1 MQRTMKHFAHAAL
14 FIALLATTPAI
25 AADDQNTLATLD
37 ISAEVNVKA
46 APDIATVSAGV
57 VTTALT
63 AEAAMKENAVKMTAV
78 FSALKKAGIGD
89 KDIQTA
95 GININPQ
102 YNYPPNEAPQVT
114 NYQATN
120 TVNVILRNMQNIGNI
135 LDALVGQG
143 ANQINGPTFG
153 IEDADA
159 LLDKARTE
167 AVKKARHRADIYAAA
182 ADVKIQRIVNISEQS
197 QFNAPQPYPAMRA
210 MAMDKAVASTPTA
223 PGEVSL
229 SVTVNIKYQIG
240 Q

>member
-1 MQRTMKHFAHAAL
+1 MKHIAKAAL
-14 FIALLATTPAI
+14 FIALLATTPAM
-25 AADDQNTLATLD
+25 AQDNQTLATLD
-37 ISAEVNVKA
+37 ISAEVSVKA

-63 AEAAMKENAVKMTAV
+63 AEAALKENAVKMTAV
-78 FSALKKAGIGD
+78 FAALKKAGIAD

-102 YNYPPNEAPQVT
+102 YNYPANEAPQVT

-120 TVNVILRNMQNIGNI
+120 TVNVTLRNMQSIGNI

-153 IEDADA
+153 IEDTDV
-159 LLDKARTE
+159 LLDNARAE
-167 AVKKARHRADIYAAA
+167 AVKKARRRADIYATA

-210 MAMDKAVASTPTA
+210 MAMEKSAGATPAA

-229 SVTVNIKYQIG
+229 SVTVNVKYQIG

>member
-14 FIALLATTPAI
+14 FIALLATTPAM
-25 AADDQNTLATLD
+25 ADDQPTLATLD

-78 FSALKKAGIGD
+78 FSALKKAGIAD

-95 GININPQ
+95 GINISPQ
-102 YNYPPNEAPQVT
+102 YNYPPNAAPQVT

-120 TVNVILRNMQNIGNI
+120 TVNVTLRNMQSIGNI
-135 LDALVGQG
+135 LDALVSQG

-159 LLDKARTE
+159 LLDKARAE
-167 AVKKARHRADIYAAA
+167 AVKKARHRADIYATAA
-182 ADVKIQRIVNISEQS
+182 EVKIQRIVNISEQS
-197 QFNAPQPYPAMRA
+197 QFNAPQPYPMMRA
-210 MAMDKAVASTPTA
+210 MAMDKSAESTPTA

-229 SVTVNIKYQIG
+229 SVTVNVKYQIG